1 MGLSNIEIKK
11 ELSRR
16 FQEARK
22 KSRPQ
27 ICLLCNKPLTK
38 LCNSHS
44 TPQFVLKHLAENGK
58 IMQSSSL
65 MSFEDIDLF
74 EIEKGV
80 NNSGIFKFICH
91 SCDNE
96 FFNDYESEEALLG
109 EISDKM
115 LAEIALKN
123 GLMNVSKRSQEVEL
137 YSSLPERII
146 GIDDMIDLY
155 SLDLRDFLQEVEVHK
170 REILNNT
177 KGAYQ
182 IVFKEILPFVVPI
195 ATQVAITLQVDMY
208 GYPVNDVFNPD
219 PKVSM
224 QDLHLVIF
232 PFKKSSL
239 ILAFYHKKDKNYRTL
254 RHQFNS
260 ENSKTTKEFLN
271 YLVFAYTENFFISKT
286 IYEKIQ
292 NNKKLIHLSRELY
305 QKPNLGN
312 LSMYDF
318 FNLKYEPVKPDEIP
332 NFLTKDWAL
341 GENNE

>member
-1 MGLSNIEIKK
+1 
-11 ELSRR
+11 
-16 FQEARK
+16 
-22 KSRPQ
+22 
-27 ICLLCNKPLTK
+27 
-38 LCNSHS
+38 
-44 TPQFVLKHLAENGK
+44 
-58 IMQSSSL
+58 
-65 MSFEDIDLF
+65 
-74 EIEKGV
+74 
-80 NNSGIFKFICH
+80 
-91 SCDNE
+91 
-96 FFNDYESEEALLG
+96 
-109 EISDKM
+109 
-115 LAEIALKN
+115 
-123 GLMNVSKRSQEVEL
+123 
-137 YSSLPERII
+137 
-146 GIDDMIDLY
+146 MIDLY
-155 SLDLRDFLQEVEVHK
+155 SLDLREFLQEVEVHK

-195 ATQVAITLQVDMY
+195 ATQVAITLQDDMY

-239 ILAFYHKKDKNYRTL
+239 VLAFYHKKDKNYRTL

-260 ENSKTTKEFLN
+260 ENSKKTKEFLN

-292 NNKKLIHLSRELY
+292 NNKKLIQLSRELY

>member
-1 MGLSNIEIKK
+1 MSLSNIEIKK

-27 ICLLCNKPLTK
+27 TCLLCNKLLTK

-44 TPQFVLKHLAENGK
+44 VPQFVLKHLAENGK

-74 EIEKGV
+74 ETEKGV

-123 GLMNVSKRSQEVEL
+123 ELLNVSKRSQEVKL

-195 ATQVAITLQVDMY
+195 ATQVAITLQDDMY

-239 ILAFYHKKDKNYRTL
+239 VLAFYHKKDKNYRTL

-260 ENSKTTKEFLN
+260 ENSKKTKEFLN
-271 YLVFAYTENFFISKT
+271 YLVFAYTENFFISKK

-292 NNKKLIHLSRELY
+292 NNKKLIQLSRELY